1 MDEIA
6 LAAIAGMLPLI
17 FLPQLPGFYACLFM
31 ALGVIGGGWINRR
44 LSLLVAIILLSML
57 WGTHNGHYL
66 LKQTESLS
74 LGKKEVIAELKT
86 INLHQSGSQLVIY
99 KIERVDGELLFPPIY
114 FRSRWEGEGNFC
126 AGQKWQLSVN
136 LRPVHALLN
145 EGGFDSQRWALANR
159 WPLTGRI
166 SSRTLISPECSLRQR
181 LISHVQQVITPL
193 GNSAVLM
200 ALAFGEKGLIKAED
214 KMLMQRTGIAHLIAI
229 SGLHIGI
236 AAWFGYVLARA
247 LQFLLPI
254 KYIDYRFP
262 LIASELFLLTY
273 TWLAGGNAPAVRAA
287 VALSLWLLLRF
298 MRVKCHPW
306 QIWLW
311 CVALI
316 VISDPM
322 SILSDSFWL
331 SCFAVAALI
340 FWFQW
345 APLPQRVGHSW
356 RWAAVR
362 WAHLQLGMTILL
374 LPLQVGL
381 FHGVNL
387 SSFAANMWAVPIVSL
402 FTVPLVLLGVICS
415 GALPSLVTEKM
426 WLMADQSLSLVFWGV
441 QRFSGGWFYLS
452 EPAVALTLAG
462 WGSVIVWRL
471 GWLRI
476 FPATVIGLA
485 SVLMVWFY
493 RTDGENWRVD
503 MVDVGHGLAMLISKN
518 GKGVL
523 YDTGNRWETGSAAE
537 MNILPLIR
545 WRNIQLEQI
554 IISHAHADHRG
565 GLDAIMRAFPSAT
578 LRESVIGSPLPCHA
592 GITWEW
598 QGLSFAALWPERA
611 GIMSGNDDSCVVR
624 VSDGNFSVLLTGDI
638 ESGAERKI
646 VSRYRGALGSTVLQV
661 PHHGSNTSSTP
672 PFLRA
677 VAPELAISSSSRF
690 NKWHLPAQKVMA
702 RYRNARLAW
711 RDTSRSGQLSVHFYD
726 KYWRVEGFREQIFPR
741 WYHRRFGV
749 SGDNE

>member
-17 FLPQLPGFYACLFM
+17 LLPQLPGFYICLLM
-31 ALGVIGGGWINRR
+31 AFGVIAGCWLNHK
-44 LSLLVAIILLSML
+44 LSLLAAIFLLSML
-57 WGTHNGHYL
+57 WGAHNGHSL

-74 LGKKEVIAELKT
+74 LSKKELVAEIKT
-86 INLHQSGSQLVIY
+86 INLHQSDSQLVTF
-99 KIERVDGELLFPPIY
+99 KIEYVDGELLFPPVY
-114 FRSRWEGEGNFC
+114 FRSRWEGKESYC
-126 AGQKWQLSVN
+126 AGQKWQLNAN

-166 SSRTLISPECSLRQR
+166 SSKTVISAECSLRQR
-181 LISHVQQVITPL
+181 LITHVQQAIAPL
-193 GNSAVLM
+193 ENSAVLM
-200 ALAFGEKGLIKAED
+200 ALAFGEKGLIKPED
-214 KMLMQRTGIAHLIAI
+214 KLLMQRTGIAHLIAI

-236 AAWFGYVLARA
+236 AAWFGYLLARG
-247 LQFLLPI
+247 LQYCLPL
-254 KYIDYRFP
+254 KYMDYRFP
-262 LIASELFLLTY
+262 LIISELTLLTY

-311 CVALI
+311 CVALLLM
-316 VISDPM
+316 SDPM

-345 APLPQRVGHSW
+345 APLPKRVGHSW
-356 RWAAVR
+356 RWALLR

-374 LPLQVGL
+374 LPIQVGL

-387 SSFAANMWAVPIVSL
+387 ASFAANMWAVPIVSL
-402 FTVPLVLLGVICS
+402 STVPLVLLGVM
-415 GALPSLVTEKM
+415 GTGVLPALIADKI
-426 WLMADQSLSLVFWGV
+426 WFMADQSLSLAFWGV
-441 QRFSGGWFYLS
+441 KRFAGEWFYLS
-452 EPAVALTLAG
+452 EATVALSLVG
-462 WGSVIVWRL
+462 WGSVMAWRL
-471 GWLRI
+471 GWLSM
-476 FPATVIGLA
+476 FPATVIGVF
-485 SVLMVWFY
+485 SVLMVWFN
-493 RTDGENWRVD
+493 RTEGEKWRMD
-503 MVDVGHGLAMLISKN
+503 MVDVGHGLAVLISKN

-537 MNILPLIR
+537 MNILPLMR

-565 GLDAIMRAFPSAT
+565 GLDAMRQAFPLAT
-578 LRESVIGSPLPCHA
+578 LRESTVDSPLPCHA
-592 GITWEW
+592 GVSWQW
-598 QGLSFAALWPERA
+598 QGLSFTALWPEKA
-611 GIMSGNDDSCVVR
+611 GVISENDDSCVVR

-638 ESGAERKI
+638 ETAAERKI
-646 VSRYRGALGSTVLQV
+646 VAIYRGALQSTILQV

-702 RYRNARLAW
+702 RYRNAKVAW

-726 KYWRVEGFREQIFPR
+726 KYWRVNGFREQIFPR